1 MPTVKSWVTPWALCL
16 VLTAP
21 SVFAAPVADIPAAPL
36 AIPSAE
42 KPVKS
47 PTSVDIPLPTT
58 FTRTEAGRA
67 LNLGQ
72 LEAIQAETVLYEA
85 QLARAKALNEL
96 QKNGY
101 DRALD
106 QPFNPAP
113 PSQDNKAEV
122 KGATQDA
129 VPPQI
134 VEITGT
140 GKGFTAVLALSNG
153 NQVTVQSGNR
163 IPGTEYVVK
172 RINLNEVVVAGKNQ
186 TLVSLSFAG

>member
-1 MPTVKSWVTPWALCL
+1 MPTNLRKATWALCL
-16 VLTAP
+16 LWLSPGAFATPTTTLPPAP
-21 SVFAAPVADIPAAPL
+21 SPESAPEH
-36 AIPSAE
+36 AE
-42 KPVKS
+42 P
-47 PTSVDIPLPTT
+47 VDIPQPTT
-58 FTRTEAGRA
+58 FTRAEAGRA

-72 LEAIQAETVLYEA
+72 LESIQAETVLYEA

-113 PSQDNKAEV
+113 PSLDGKTDV
-122 KGATQDA
+122 KGTTQDA

-140 GKGFTAVLALSNG
+140 GNGYLAVLSLSNG
-153 NQVTVQSGNR
+153 NQVTVQTGNR
-163 IPGTEYVVK
+163 IPGTDYVVK
-172 RINLNEVVVAGKNQ
+172 RITLNEVVVSGNNQ
-186 TLVSLSFAG
+186 SLMSLSFAW